1 MPRQQT
7 ITKSSLIPTVL
18 ISGGAGFIGSHLAE
32 YLLQNKSRV
41 VVLDNFKT
49 GKEIHVKHLLSDKNF
64 ALYDVDINEGVPPEI
79 QSVDY
84 IFHLAGLEEY
94 FYSKNYLNLES
105 LFTNSL
111 GTKNLLDL
119 AKKSSAK
126 FLLASTIDI
135 YQGRLSQVDL
145 GKYFGSSSGEENKF
159 SLLEA
164 KRFAE
169 AVVWEYFKRHNLD
182 ARVVRLPEVYGPR
195 MDLSS
200 SGFLGGYIKNVLDGS
215 SIDIYGEG
223 TEKEFYLYISD
234 VVSGLVKAQFS
245 EGTSGNIYSLVPE
258 NPVSSLETAYLVRS
272 LADSKLSIQFKNA
285 LSEMNEPLSI
295 PENFNVK
302 TIGWKPKIQ
311 LKEGI
316 MKTLEFFDYS
326 PNTNAFKPAKYL
338 EQRFKKVES
347 IPSIPSIPESIVSLQ
362 GVKISNLPR
371 NESPENFLQSN
382 FNKTTTQDV
391 KNNALPEEK
400 IKNKVR
406 FSLFNKLFNKSPK
419 KSVVKDFSN
428 KVRADLGYFNA
439 ILGIVVSAL
448 LVFVGVPSLS
458 TYVNI
463 KKGYNSLNKV
473 RQNVMSLDSAK
484 LSSDTLAAYNGFKNG
499 KSSLNRLRWLFKIV
513 GKDENYVT
521 YDRLLSS
528 LMFFSKAGN
537 LGSYAVRPVESML
550 QTLKP
555 GNTMVLDDTLFD
567 KAKISITGARDYIR
581 MAEADLSGVN
591 GSLIPKKYKN
601 YFDEYQVILGQ
612 SQEIADS
619 ASIVMSGLP
628 QLLGMQGEKKYVIW
642 FQNSNEIRPTGG
654 FIGSYAT
661 VSIDSGKIKN
671 IYIDDIYNPDGQI
684 DVRNIKTTPPEP
696 IKTFLGE
703 EVLYLRNS
711 NWDPDFTKS
720 AKSFDDIYFK
730 ITGESIDGYI
740 ALDLKFV
747 ENLLRVTKP
756 VFLASYNED
765 INSENLDERAQYYSG
780 FDYKEGSAD
789 KKSFLTILGSKLLEK
804 VFALKKEDFP
814 KLITEVGRSLEERHL
829 QIYLNNNQINSLLTE
844 NKWDGRLVETSGDYL
859 YVVNANLGGTKSN
872 YYIDNKMTYEINS
885 MTRDGL
891 LRANLYLDYKNNAE
905 NDAWPGGPYTDYVRV
920 LVQDGSKLTGAKII
934 NNVGEEKDIFKDMVV
949 SKVGTYTSFETS
961 FKLLPKESTRLVISY
976 DLPQSVS
983 MTKEGSSYN
992 LYWQKQPG
1000 TSEDSFSFIFNPPFG
1015 SVTQSFSNNLQ
1026 VEGTSIKSSGILSK
1040 DMEYYISLK

>member
-1 MPRQQT
+1 MPKQQT

-49 GKEIHVKHLLSDKNF
+49 GKEIHVKHLISDKNF
-64 ALYDVDINEGVPPEI
+64 ALYDVDINEGIPSEI

-145 GKYFGSSSGEENKF
+145 GKYFGSSGGEENKF

-169 AVVWEYFKRHNLD
+169 AVVWEYFKKHNLD
-182 ARVVRLPEVYGPR
+182 ARIVRLPEVYGPR

-200 SGFLGGYIKNVLDGS
+200 SGFLGGYVKNVLDGS

-223 TEKEFYLYISD
+223 NEKEYYLYISD
-234 VVSGLVKAQFS
+234 IISGLVRAQFS
-245 EGTSGNIYSLVPE
+245 ENTSGNIYSLVPE

-272 LADSKLSIQFKNA
+272 VADSKLSIQFKRG
-285 LSEMNEPLSI
+285 LSEMSESLSI

-302 TIGWKPKIQ
+302 SIGWKPKVQ
-311 LKEGI
+311 LKEGV
-316 MKTLEFFDYS
+316 MKTLESFNYS

-338 EQRFKKVES
+338 DQRSKKVES
-347 IPSIPSIPESIVSLQ
+347 VPESIVSLQ
-362 GVKISNLPR
+362 GVKISNLPKTSESEQSLQNPFMENVVNR
-371 NESPENFLQSN
+371 EVPKNEVSDK
-382 FNKTTTQDV
+382 KTKKKFKFALFHKAS
-391 KNNALPEEK
+391 KNTPL
-400 IKNKVR
+400 
-406 FSLFNKLFNKSPK
+406 
-419 KSVVKDFSN
+419 KDFSN
-428 KVRADLGYFNA
+428 KVKADLGYFNA
-439 ILGIVVSAL
+439 VLGIVISAL

-458 TYVNI
+458 TYLNI
-463 KKGYNSLNKV
+463 KKGYSSLNKV
-473 RQNVMSLDSAK
+473 RQNIMSLDSAK
-484 LSSDTLAAYNGFKNG
+484 LSSDTLSAYNGFKNG
-499 KSSLNRLRWLFKIV
+499 KSSLKRIRWIFKIV
-513 GKDENYVT
+513 GKDENYIT

-537 LGSYAVRPVESML
+537 LGSDALRPVESML

-555 GNTMVLDDTLFD
+555 GNTVVLDDTLFD
-567 KAKISITGARDYIR
+567 RAKISIVGARDYIR
-581 MAEADLSGVN
+581 MAEADLLGIN
-591 GSLIPKKYKN
+591 NSLIPKKFKN
-601 YFDEYQVILGQ
+601 YYDEYQGILVQ

-619 ASIVMSGLP
+619 ASVVMAGLP
-628 QLLGMQGEKKYVIW
+628 QLLGMEGEKKYIVW

-671 IYIDDIYNPDGQI
+671 IFIDDIYNPDGQI
-684 DVRNIKTTPPEP
+684 DVRNIKTVPPEP
-696 IKTFLGE
+696 IQTFLDE

-720 AKSFDDIYFK
+720 ATAFDDIYFK
-730 ITGESIDGYI
+730 ITGESVDGYL

-747 ENLLRVTKP
+747 ESLLKVTGP

-765 INSENLDERAQYYSG
+765 INSDNLDERAQYYSG
-780 FDYKEGSAD
+780 FDYQEGSAD
-789 KKSFLTILGSKLLEK
+789 KKSFLTILGGKLLEK
-804 VFALKKEDFP
+804 IFSLKKEDFP
-814 KLITEVGRSLEERHL
+814 KIVTELGKSLEERHL

-844 NKWDGRLVETSGDYL
+844 NKWDGRLVDTEGDYL

-872 YYIDNKMTYEINS
+872 YYVDNKMTYEVNS

-891 LRANLYLDYKNNAE
+891 LRANLSLDYKNNAE

-934 NNVGEEKDIFKDMVV
+934 NNAGEETDIFDSIVV
-949 SKVGTYTSFETS
+949 SKVGVYTSFETS
-961 FKLLPKESTRLVISY
+961 FKLPPKESLRLVISY
-976 DLPQSVS
+976 DLPQYVS
-983 MTKEGSSYN
+983 MTKEGSSYS

-1000 TSEDSFSFIFNPPFG
+1000 TSGDDYSFIFNPPFG
-1015 SVTQSFSNNLQ
+1015 SVTENLSNNLQ
-1026 VEGTSIKSSGILSK
+1026 VDGNSIKSSGILLK
-1040 DMEYYISLK
+1040 DMEYSIDLK

>member
-1 MPRQQT
+1 MPKQQT

-49 GKEIHVKHLLSDKNF
+49 GKDIHVKHLLSDKNF
-64 ALYDVDINEGVPPEI
+64 ALYDVDINEGIPSEI

-94 FYSKNYLNLES
+94 FYSKDYLNLES

-145 GKYFGSSSGEENKF
+145 GKYFGSSGGEENRF

-182 ARVVRLPEVYGPR
+182 ARIVRLPEVYGPR

-223 TEKEFYLYISD
+223 EEKEFYLYISD
-234 VVSGLVKAQFS
+234 VISGLVKAQFS
-245 EGTSGNIYSLVPE
+245 EGTSGDIYSLVPE

-272 LADSKLSIQFKNA
+272 LADSKLSIQFKKG
-285 LSEMNEPLSI
+285 LSEIREPLSI
-295 PENFNVK
+295 PESFNVK
-302 TIGWKPKIQ
+302 SIGWKPKVQ
-311 LKEGI
+311 LKEGV

-338 EQRFKKVES
+338 EQKLKKVES
-347 IPSIPSIPESIVSLQ
+347 VPESIVSLQ
-362 GVKISNLPR
+362 GVKISNLPK
-371 NESPENFLQSN
+371 NDESERFFNNTFKETAENQIEP
-382 FNKTTTQDV
+382 
-391 KNNALPEEK
+391 NNALPEKK
-400 IKNKVR
+400 IKNKFK
-406 FSLFNKLFNKSPK
+406 FSLFNKSSK
-419 KSVVKDFSN
+419 KSNIKDFSN
-428 KVRADLGYFNA
+428 KVRTDLGYFNA
-439 ILGIVVSAL
+439 ILGIVISAL
-448 LVFVGVPSLS
+448 LVFIGVPSLS
-458 TYVNI
+458 TYINI
-463 KKGYNSLNKV
+463 KKGYSSLNKV
-473 RQNVMSLDSAK
+473 KQNIMSLDSAN
-484 LSSDTLAAYNGFKNG
+484 LSSDTLSAYNGFKNG
-499 KSSLNRLRWLFKIV
+499 KSSLKRIRWVFKII
-513 GKDENYVT
+513 GKDENYIT
-521 YDRLLSS
+521 YDKLLSS

-537 LGSYAVRPVESML
+537 LGSDALKPVESML
-550 QTLKP
+550 ETLKP
-555 GNTMVLDDTLFD
+555 GSTLTLDATLFD
-567 KAKISITGARDYIR
+567 RAKIGIVGARDYIR
-581 MAEADLSGVN
+581 MAEADLVGIDN
-591 GSLIPKKYKN
+591 SLIPEKYKN
-601 YFDEYQVILGQ
+601 YLDEYRGVLSQ
-612 SQEIADS
+612 SQEFADS
-619 ASIVMSGLP
+619 ASVVMSGLP
-628 QLLGMQGEKKYVIW
+628 QLLGMEGEKKYIIW

-671 IYIDDIYNPDGQI
+671 ILIDDIYNPDGQI

-696 IKTFLGE
+696 IKKFLNE

-720 AKSFDDIYFK
+720 AKVFDDIYFK
-730 ITGESIDGYI
+730 ITGESVDGYI

-747 ENLLRVTKP
+747 ESLLRVTGP

-780 FDYKEGSAD
+780 FDYKEGSTD
-789 KKSFLTILGSKLLEK
+789 KKSFLTILGGKLLEK
-804 VFALKKEDFP
+804 IFSLKKEDFP
-814 KLITEVGRSLEERHL
+814 KLVTELGRSLEERHL
-829 QIYLNNNQINSLLTE
+829 QISLNNNQINSLLSE
-844 NKWDGRLVETSGDYL
+844 NKWDGSLVDTEGDYL

-872 YYIDNKMTYEINS
+872 YYVENKMTYEINS

-920 LVQDGSKLTGAKII
+920 LVKDGSKLTGAKII
-934 NNVGEEKDIFKDMVV
+934 NNTGEETDIFKDVVV
-949 SKVGTYTSFETS
+949 SKVGVYSSFETS
-961 FKLLPKESTRLVISY
+961 FKLLPKESIRLVISY
-976 DLPQSVS
+976 DLPQKAS
-983 MTKEGSSYN
+983 MTKEGSSYS

-1000 TSEDSFSFIFNPPFG
+1000 TSKDNYSFIFNPPFG
-1015 SVTQSFSNNLQ
+1015 SVTQNLSNNLQ
-1026 VEGTSIKSSGILSK
+1026 VDGTSIKSSGILIK
-1040 DMEYYISLK
+1040 DMEYYISFK

>member
-1 MPRQQT
+1 MPKQQT

-49 GKEIHVKHLLSDKNF
+49 GKDIHVKHLLSDKNF
-64 ALYDVDINEGVPPEI
+64 ALYDVDINEGIPSEI

-94 FYSKNYLNLES
+94 FYSKDYLNLES

-145 GKYFGSSSGEENKF
+145 GKYFGSSGGEENRF

-182 ARVVRLPEVYGPR
+182 ARIVRLPEVYGPR

-223 TEKEFYLYISD
+223 EEKEFYLYISD
-234 VVSGLVKAQFS
+234 VISGLVKAQFS
-245 EGTSGNIYSLVPE
+245 EGTSGDIYSLVPE

-272 LADSKLSIQFKNA
+272 LADSKLSIQFKKG
-285 LSEMNEPLSI
+285 LSEIREPLSI
-295 PENFNVK
+295 PESFNVK
-302 TIGWKPKIQ
+302 SIGWKPKVQ
-311 LKEGI
+311 LKEGV

-338 EQRFKKVES
+338 EQKLKKVES
-347 IPSIPSIPESIVSLQ
+347 VPESIVSLQ
-362 GVKISNLPR
+362 GVKISNLPK
-371 NESPENFLQSN
+371 NDESERFFNNTFKETAENQIEP
-382 FNKTTTQDV
+382 
-391 KNNALPEEK
+391 NNALPEKK
-400 IKNKVR
+400 IKNKFK
-406 FSLFNKLFNKSPK
+406 FSLFNKSSK
-419 KSVVKDFSN
+419 KSNIKDFSN
-428 KVRADLGYFNA
+428 KVRTDLGYFNA
-439 ILGIVVSAL
+439 ILGIVISAL
-448 LVFVGVPSLS
+448 LVFIGVPSLS
-458 TYVNI
+458 TYINI
-463 KKGYNSLNKV
+463 KKGYSSLNKV
-473 RQNVMSLDSAK
+473 KQNIMSLDSAN
-484 LSSDTLAAYNGFKNG
+484 LSSDTLSAYNGFKNG
-499 KSSLNRLRWLFKIV
+499 KSSLKRIRWVFKII

-521 YDRLLSS
+521 YDKLLSS

-537 LGSYAVRPVESML
+537 LGSDALKPVESML
-550 QTLKP
+550 ETLKP
-555 GNTMVLDDTLFD
+555 GSTLTLDATLFD
-567 KAKISITGARDYIR
+567 RAKIGIVGARDYIR
-581 MAEADLSGVN
+581 MAEADLVGIDN
-591 GSLIPKKYKN
+591 SLIPEKYKN
-601 YFDEYQVILGQ
+601 YLDEYRGVLSQ
-612 SQEIADS
+612 SQEFADS
-619 ASIVMSGLP
+619 ASVVISGLP
-628 QLLGMQGEKKYVIW
+628 QFLGMEGEKKYIIW

-671 IYIDDIYNPDGQI
+671 ILIDDIYNPDGQI
-684 DVRNIKTTPPEP
+684 DVRNIKTTPPDP
-696 IKTFLGE
+696 IKNYLDE

-720 AKSFDDIYFK
+720 AKVFDDIYFK
-730 ITGESIDGYI
+730 ITGESVDGYI

-747 ENLLRVTKP
+747 ESLLRVTGP

-780 FDYKEGSAD
+780 FDYREGSTD
-789 KKSFLTILGSKLLEK
+789 KKSFLTILGGKLLEK
-804 VFALKKEDFP
+804 IFSLKKEDFP
-814 KLITEVGRSLEERHL
+814 KLVTELGRSLEERHL
-829 QIYLNNNQINSLLTE
+829 QISLNNNQINSLLSE
-844 NKWDGRLVETSGDYL
+844 NKWDGSLVDTEGDYL

-872 YYIDNKMTYEINS
+872 YYVENKMTYEINS

-920 LVQDGSKLTGAKII
+920 LVKDGSKLTGAKII
-934 NNVGEEKDIFKDMVV
+934 NNTGEETDIFKDVVV
-949 SKVGTYTSFETS
+949 SKVGVYSSFETS
-961 FKLLPKESTRLVISY
+961 FKLLPKESIRLVISY
-976 DLPQSVS
+976 DLPQKAS
-983 MTKEGSSYN
+983 MTKEGSSYS

-1000 TSEDSFSFIFNPPFG
+1000 TSKDNYSFIFNPPFG
-1015 SVTQSFSNNLQ
+1015 SVTQNLSNNLQ
-1026 VEGTSIKSSGILSK
+1026 VDGTSIKSSGILIK
-1040 DMEYYISLK
+1040 DMEYYISFK

>member
-1 MPRQQT
+1 MPKQQT

-49 GKEIHVKHLLSDKNF
+49 GKDIHVKHLLSDKNF
-64 ALYDVDINEGVPPEI
+64 ALYDVDINEGIPSEI

-94 FYSKNYLNLES
+94 FYSKDYLNLES

-145 GKYFGSSSGEENKF
+145 GKYFGSSGGEENRF

-182 ARVVRLPEVYGPR
+182 ARIVRLPEVYGPR

-223 TEKEFYLYISD
+223 EEKEFYLYISD
-234 VVSGLVKAQFS
+234 VISGLVKAQFS
-245 EGTSGNIYSLVPE
+245 EGTSGDIYSLVPE

-272 LADSKLSIQFKNA
+272 LADSKLSIQFKKG
-285 LSEMNEPLSI
+285 LSEIREPLSI
-295 PENFNVK
+295 PESFNVK
-302 TIGWKPKIQ
+302 SIGWKPKVQ
-311 LKEGI
+311 LKEGV

-338 EQRFKKVES
+338 EQKLKKVES
-347 IPSIPSIPESIVSLQ
+347 VPESIVSLQ
-362 GVKISNLPR
+362 GVKISNLPK
-371 NESPENFLQSN
+371 NDESERFFNNTFKETAENQIEP
-382 FNKTTTQDV
+382 
-391 KNNALPEEK
+391 NNALPEKK
-400 IKNKVR
+400 IKNKFK
-406 FSLFNKLFNKSPK
+406 FSLFNKSSK
-419 KSVVKDFSN
+419 KSNIKDFSN
-428 KVRADLGYFNA
+428 KVRTDLGYFNA
-439 ILGIVVSAL
+439 ILGIVISAL
-448 LVFVGVPSLS
+448 LVFIGVPSLS
-458 TYVNI
+458 TYINI
-463 KKGYNSLNKV
+463 KKGYSSLNKV
-473 RQNVMSLDSAK
+473 KQNIMSLDSAN
-484 LSSDTLAAYNGFKNG
+484 LSSDTLSAYNGFKNG
-499 KSSLNRLRWLFKIV
+499 KSSLKRIRWVFKII

-521 YDRLLSS
+521 YDKLLSS

-537 LGSYAVRPVESML
+537 LGSDALKPVESML
-550 QTLKP
+550 ETLKP
-555 GNTMVLDDTLFD
+555 GSTLTLDATLFD
-567 KAKISITGARDYIR
+567 RAKIGIVGARDYIR
-581 MAEADLSGVN
+581 MAEADLVGIDN
-591 GSLIPKKYKN
+591 SLIPEKYKN
-601 YFDEYQVILGQ
+601 YLDEYRGVLSQ
-612 SQEIADS
+612 SQEFADS
-619 ASIVMSGLP
+619 ASVVMSGLP
-628 QLLGMQGEKKYVIW
+628 QLLGMEGEKKYIIW

-671 IYIDDIYNPDGQI
+671 ILIDDIYNPDGQI
-684 DVRNIKTTPPEP
+684 DVRNIKTTPPDP
-696 IKTFLGE
+696 IKNYLDE

-720 AKSFDDIYFK
+720 AKVFDDIYFK
-730 ITGESIDGYI
+730 ITGESVDGYI

-747 ENLLRVTKP
+747 ESLLRVTGP

-780 FDYKEGSAD
+780 FDYREGSTD
-789 KKSFLTILGSKLLEK
+789 KKSFLTILGGKLLEK
-804 VFALKKEDFP
+804 IFSLKKEDFP
-814 KLITEVGRSLEERHL
+814 KLVTELGRSLEERHL
-829 QIYLNNNQINSLLTE
+829 QISLNNNQINSLLSE
-844 NKWDGRLVETSGDYL
+844 NKWDGSLVDTEGDYL

-872 YYIDNKMTYEINS
+872 YYVENKMTYEINS

-920 LVQDGSKLTGAKII
+920 LVKDGSKLTGAKII
-934 NNVGEEKDIFKDMVV
+934 NNTGEETDIFKDVVV
-949 SKVGTYTSFETS
+949 SKVGVYSSFETS
-961 FKLLPKESTRLVISY
+961 FKLLPKESIRLVISY
-976 DLPQSVS
+976 DLPQKAS
-983 MTKEGSSYN
+983 MTKEGSSYS

-1000 TSEDSFSFIFNPPFG
+1000 TSKDNYSFIFNPPFG
-1015 SVTQSFSNNLQ
+1015 SVTQNLSNNLQ
-1026 VEGTSIKSSGILSK
+1026 VDGTSIKSSGILIK
-1040 DMEYYISLK
+1040 DMEYYISFK

>member
-1 MPRQQT
+1 MPKQQT

-49 GKEIHVKHLLSDKNF
+49 GKDIHVKHLLSDKNF
-64 ALYDVDINEGVPPEI
+64 ALYDVDINEGIPSEI

-94 FYSKNYLNLES
+94 FYSKDYLNLES

-145 GKYFGSSSGEENKF
+145 GKYFGSSGGEENRF

-182 ARVVRLPEVYGPR
+182 ARIVRLPEVYGPR

-223 TEKEFYLYISD
+223 EEKEFYLYISD
-234 VVSGLVKAQFS
+234 VISGLVKAQFS
-245 EGTSGNIYSLVPE
+245 EGTSGDIYSLVPE

-272 LADSKLSIQFKNA
+272 LADSKLSIQFKKG
-285 LSEMNEPLSI
+285 LSEIREPLSI
-295 PENFNVK
+295 PESFNVK
-302 TIGWKPKIQ
+302 SIGWKPKVQ
-311 LKEGI
+311 LKEGV

-338 EQRFKKVES
+338 EQKLKKVES
-347 IPSIPSIPESIVSLQ
+347 VPESIVSLQ
-362 GVKISNLPR
+362 GVKISNLPK
-371 NESPENFLQSN
+371 NDESERFFNNTFKETAENQIEP
-382 FNKTTTQDV
+382 
-391 KNNALPEEK
+391 NNALPEKK
-400 IKNKVR
+400 IKNKFK
-406 FSLFNKLFNKSPK
+406 FSLFNKSSK
-419 KSVVKDFSN
+419 KSNIKDFSN
-428 KVRADLGYFNA
+428 KVRTDLGYFNA
-439 ILGIVVSAL
+439 ILGIVISAL
-448 LVFVGVPSLS
+448 LVFIGVPSLS
-458 TYVNI
+458 TYINI
-463 KKGYNSLNKV
+463 KKGYSSLNKV
-473 RQNVMSLDSAK
+473 KQNIMSLDSAN
-484 LSSDTLAAYNGFKNG
+484 LSSDTLSAYNGFKNG
-499 KSSLNRLRWLFKIV
+499 KSSLKRIRWVFKII
-513 GKDENYVT
+513 GKDENYIT
-521 YDRLLSS
+521 YDKLLSS

-537 LGSYAVRPVESML
+537 LGSDALKPVESML
-550 QTLKP
+550 ETLKP
-555 GNTMVLDDTLFD
+555 GSTLTLDATLFD
-567 KAKISITGARDYIR
+567 RAKIGIVGARDYIR
-581 MAEADLSGVN
+581 MAEADLVGIDN
-591 GSLIPKKYKN
+591 SLIPEKYKN
-601 YFDEYQVILGQ
+601 YLDEYRGVLSQ
-612 SQEIADS
+612 SQEFADS
-619 ASIVMSGLP
+619 ASVVMSGLP
-628 QLLGMQGEKKYVIW
+628 QLLGMEGEKKYIIW

-671 IYIDDIYNPDGQI
+671 ILIDDIYNPDGQI
-684 DVRNIKTTPPEP
+684 DVRNIKTTPPDP
-696 IKTFLGE
+696 IKNYLDE

-720 AKSFDDIYFK
+720 AKVFDDIYFK
-730 ITGESIDGYI
+730 ITGESVDGYI
-740 ALDLKFV
+740 AVDLKFV
-747 ENLLRVTKP
+747 ESLLRVTGP

-780 FDYKEGSAD
+780 FDYKEGSTD
-789 KKSFLTILGSKLLEK
+789 KKSFLTILGGKLLEK
-804 VFALKKEDFP
+804 IFSLKKEDFP
-814 KLITEVGRSLEERHL
+814 KLVTELGRSLEERHL
-829 QIYLNNNQINSLLTE
+829 QISLNNNQINSLLSG
-844 NKWDGRLVETSGDYL
+844 NKWDGSLVDTEGDYL

-872 YYIDNKMTYEINS
+872 YYVENKMTYEINS

-920 LVQDGSKLTGAKII
+920 LVKDGSKLTGAKII
-934 NNVGEEKDIFKDMVV
+934 NNTGEETDIFKDVVV
-949 SKVGTYTSFETS
+949 SKVGVYSSFETS
-961 FKLLPKESTRLVISY
+961 FKLLPKESIRLVISY
-976 DLPQSVS
+976 DLPQKASI
-983 MTKEGSSYN
+983 TKEGSSYS

-1000 TSEDSFSFIFNPPFG
+1000 TGKDNYSFIFNPPFG
-1015 SVTQSFSNNLQ
+1015 SVTQNLSNNLQ
-1026 VEGTSIKSSGILSK
+1026 VDGTSIKSSGILIK
-1040 DMEYYISLK
+1040 DMEYYISFK

>member
-1 MPRQQT
+1 MPKQQT

-18 ISGGAGFIGSHLAE
+18 ISGGAGFIGSHLSE

-49 GKEIHVKHLLSDKNF
+49 GKEIHVKHLISDKNF
-64 ALYDVDINEGVPPEI
+64 ALYDVDINEGIPSEI

-94 FYSKNYLNLES
+94 FYSKDYLNLES

-145 GKYFGSSSGEENKF
+145 GKYFGSSGGEENRF

-182 ARVVRLPEVYGPR
+182 ARIVRLPEVYGPR

-223 TEKEFYLYISD
+223 EEKEFYLYISD
-234 VVSGLVKAQFS
+234 VISGLVKAQFS
-245 EGTSGNIYSLVPE
+245 EGTSGDIYSLVPE

-272 LADSKLSIQFKNA
+272 LADSKLSIQFKKG
-285 LSEMNEPLSI
+285 LSEIREPLSI
-295 PENFNVK
+295 PESFNVK
-302 TIGWKPKIQ
+302 SIGWKPKVQ
-311 LKEGI
+311 LKEGV

-338 EQRFKKVES
+338 EQKLKKVES
-347 IPSIPSIPESIVSLQ
+347 VPESIVSLQ
-362 GVKISNLPR
+362 GVKISNLPK
-371 NESPENFLQSN
+371 NDESERFFNNTFKETAENQIEP
-382 FNKTTTQDV
+382 
-391 KNNALPEEK
+391 NNALPEKK
-400 IKNKVR
+400 IKNKFK
-406 FSLFNKLFNKSPK
+406 FSLFNKSSK
-419 KSVVKDFSN
+419 KSNIKDFSN
-428 KVRADLGYFNA
+428 KVRTDLGYFNA
-439 ILGIVVSAL
+439 ILGIVISAL
-448 LVFVGVPSLS
+448 LVFIGVPSLS
-458 TYVNI
+458 TYINI
-463 KKGYNSLNKV
+463 KKGYSSLNKV
-473 RQNVMSLDSAK
+473 KQNIMSLDSAN
-484 LSSDTLAAYNGFKNG
+484 LSSDTLSAYNGFKNG
-499 KSSLNRLRWLFKIV
+499 KSSLKRIRWVFKII

-521 YDRLLSS
+521 YDKLLSS

-537 LGSYAVRPVESML
+537 LGSDALKPVESML
-550 QTLKP
+550 ETLKP
-555 GNTMVLDDTLFD
+555 GSTLTLDATLFD
-567 KAKISITGARDYIR
+567 RAKIGIVGARDYIR
-581 MAEADLSGVN
+581 MAEADLVGIDN
-591 GSLIPKKYKN
+591 SLIPEKYKN
-601 YFDEYQVILGQ
+601 YLDEYRGVLSQ
-612 SQEIADS
+612 SQEFADS
-619 ASIVMSGLP
+619 ASVVMSGLP
-628 QLLGMQGEKKYVIW
+628 QLLGMEGEKKYIIW

-671 IYIDDIYNPDGQI
+671 ILIDDIYNPDGQI

-696 IKTFLGE
+696 IKKFLNE

-720 AKSFDDIYFK
+720 AKVFDDIYFK
-730 ITGESIDGYI
+730 ITGESVDGYI

-747 ENLLRVTKP
+747 ESLLRVTGP

-780 FDYKEGSAD
+780 FDYKEGSTD
-789 KKSFLTILGSKLLEK
+789 KKSFLTILGGKLLEK
-804 VFALKKEDFP
+804 IFSLKKEDFP
-814 KLITEVGRSLEERHL
+814 KLVTELGRSLEERHL
-829 QIYLNNNQINSLLTE
+829 QISLNNNQINSLLSE
-844 NKWDGRLVETSGDYL
+844 NKWDGSLVDTEGDYL

-872 YYIDNKMTYEINS
+872 YYVENKMTYEINS

-920 LVQDGSKLTGAKII
+920 LVKDGSKLTGAKII
-934 NNVGEEKDIFKDMVV
+934 NNTGEETDIFKDVVV
-949 SKVGTYTSFETS
+949 SKVGVYSSFETS
-961 FKLLPKESTRLVISY
+961 FKLLPKESIRLVISY
-976 DLPQSVS
+976 DLPQKAS
-983 MTKEGSSYN
+983 MTKEGSSYS

-1000 TSEDSFSFIFNPPFG
+1000 TSKDNYSFIFNPPFG
-1015 SVTQSFSNNLQ
+1015 SVTQNLSNNLQ
-1026 VEGTSIKSSGILSK
+1026 VDGTSIKSSGILIK
-1040 DMEYYISLK
+1040 DMEYYISFK

>member
-1 MPRQQT
+1 MPKQQT

-49 GKEIHVKHLLSDKNF
+49 GKDIHVKHLLSDKNF
-64 ALYDVDINEGVPPEI
+64 ALYDVDINEGIPSEI

-94 FYSKNYLNLES
+94 FYSKDYLNLES

-145 GKYFGSSSGEENKF
+145 GKYFGSSGGEENRF

-182 ARVVRLPEVYGPR
+182 ARIVRLPEVYGPR

-223 TEKEFYLYISD
+223 EEKEFYLYISD
-234 VVSGLVKAQFS
+234 VISGLVKAQFS
-245 EGTSGNIYSLVPE
+245 EGTSGDIYSLVPE

-272 LADSKLSIQFKNA
+272 LADSKLSIQFKKG
-285 LSEMNEPLSI
+285 LSEIREPLSI
-295 PENFNVK
+295 PESFNVK
-302 TIGWKPKIQ
+302 SIGWKPKIQ
-311 LKEGI
+311 LKEGV

-338 EQRFKKVES
+338 EQKIKKVES
-347 IPSIPSIPESIVSLQ
+347 VPESIVSLQ
-362 GVKISNLPR
+362 GVKISNLPKN
-371 NESPENFLQSN
+371 NEPEKFLEN
-382 FNKTTTQDV
+382 TLNKTIENTDE
-391 KNNALPEEK
+391 KSSALPEKK
-400 IKNKVR
+400 IKNK
-406 FSLFNKLFNKSPK
+406 FKLPLFNKSSK
-419 KSVVKDFSN
+419 RSNIKNFSN
-428 KVRADLGYFNA
+428 KVRTDLGYFNA
-439 ILGIVVSAL
+439 ILGIVISAL
-448 LVFVGVPSLS
+448 LVFIGVPSLS
-458 TYVNI
+458 TYINI
-463 KKGYNSLNKV
+463 KKGYSSLNKV
-473 RQNVMSLDSAK
+473 KQNIMSLDSAN
-484 LSSDTLAAYNGFKNG
+484 LSSDTLSAYNGFKNG
-499 KSSLNRLRWLFKIV
+499 KSSLKRIRWVFKII

-521 YDRLLSS
+521 YDKLLSS

-537 LGSYAVRPVESML
+537 LGSDALKPVESML

-555 GNTMVLDDTLFD
+555 GNTLALDKALFD
-567 KAKISITGARDYIR
+567 RAKIGIVGARDYIR
-581 MAEADLSGVN
+581 MAEADLVGIDS
-591 GSLIPKKYKN
+591 SLIPEKYKS
-601 YFDEYQVILGQ
+601 YLDEYRGILGQ
-612 SQEIADS
+612 SQEFADS
-619 ASIVMSGLP
+619 ASVVISGLP
-628 QLLGMQGEKKYVIW
+628 QFLGMEGEKKYIIW

-661 VSIDSGKIKN
+661 VSVDSGKIKN
-671 IYIDDIYNPDGQI
+671 ILIDDIYNPDGQI
-684 DVRNIKTTPPEP
+684 DVRNIKTTPPDP
-696 IKTFLGE
+696 IKNYLDE

-720 AKSFDDIYFK
+720 AKVFDDIYFK
-730 ITGESIDGYI
+730 ITGESVDGYI
-740 ALDLKFV
+740 AVDLKFV
-747 ENLLRVTKP
+747 ESLLRVTGP

-765 INSENLDERAQYYSG
+765 INSDNLDERAQYYSG
-780 FDYKEGSAD
+780 FDYREGSTD
-789 KKSFLTILGSKLLEK
+789 KKSFLTILGGKLLEK
-804 VFALKKEDFP
+804 IFSLKKEDFP
-814 KLITEVGRSLEERHL
+814 KLVTELGRSLEERHL
-829 QIYLNNNQINSLLTE
+829 QISLNNNQINSLLSE
-844 NKWDGRLVETSGDYL
+844 NKLDGRLVDTEGDYL

-872 YYIDNKMTYEINS
+872 YYVENKMTYEINS

-920 LVQDGSKLTGAKII
+920 LVKDGSKLTGAKII
-934 NNVGEEKDIFKDMVV
+934 NNTGEETDIFKDIIV
-949 SKVGTYTSFETS
+949 SKIGAYSSFETS
-961 FKLLPKESTRLVISY
+961 FKLLPKESVRLVISY
-976 DLPQSVS
+976 DLPQKAS
-983 MTKEGSSYN
+983 MSKEGSSYS

-1000 TSEDSFSFIFNPPFG
+1000 TSKDNYSFIFNPPFG
-1015 SVTQSFSNNLQ
+1015 SVTQNLSNNLQ
-1026 VEGTSIKSSGILSK
+1026 VDGTSIKSSGILIK
-1040 DMEYYISLK
+1040 DMEYYISFK

>member
-1 MPRQQT
+1 MPKQQT

-49 GKEIHVKHLLSDKNF
+49 GKDIHVKHLLSDKNF
-64 ALYDVDINEGVPPEI
+64 ALYDVDINEGIPSEI

-94 FYSKNYLNLES
+94 FYSKDYLNLES

-145 GKYFGSSSGEENKF
+145 GKYFGSSGGEENRF

-182 ARVVRLPEVYGPR
+182 ARIVRLPEVYGPR

-223 TEKEFYLYISD
+223 EEKEFYLYISD
-234 VVSGLVKAQFS
+234 VISGLVKAQFS
-245 EGTSGNIYSLVPE
+245 EGTSGDIYSLVPE

-272 LADSKLSIQFKNA
+272 LADSKLSIQFKKG
-285 LSEMNEPLSI
+285 LSEIREPLSI
-295 PENFNVK
+295 PESFNVK
-302 TIGWKPKIQ
+302 SIGWKPKVQ
-311 LKEGI
+311 LKEGV

-338 EQRFKKVES
+338 EQKLKKVES
-347 IPSIPSIPESIVSLQ
+347 VPESIVSLQ
-362 GVKISNLPR
+362 GVKISNLPK
-371 NESPENFLQSN
+371 NDESERFFNNTFKETAENQIEP
-382 FNKTTTQDV
+382 
-391 KNNALPEEK
+391 NNALPEKK
-400 IKNKVR
+400 IKNKFK
-406 FSLFNKLFNKSPK
+406 FSLFNKSSK
-419 KSVVKDFSN
+419 KSNIKDFSN
-428 KVRADLGYFNA
+428 KVRTDLGYFNA
-439 ILGIVVSAL
+439 ILGIVISAL
-448 LVFVGVPSLS
+448 LVFIGVPSLS
-458 TYVNI
+458 TYINI
-463 KKGYNSLNKV
+463 KKGYSSLNKV
-473 RQNVMSLDSAK
+473 KQNIMSLDSAN
-484 LSSDTLAAYNGFKNG
+484 LSSDTLSAYNGFKNG
-499 KSSLNRLRWLFKIV
+499 KSSLKRIRWVFKII
-513 GKDENYVT
+513 GKDENYIT
-521 YDRLLSS
+521 YDKLLSS

-537 LGSYAVRPVESML
+537 LGSDALKPVESML
-550 QTLKP
+550 ETLKP
-555 GNTMVLDDTLFD
+555 GSTLTLDATLFD
-567 KAKISITGARDYIR
+567 RAKIGIVGARDYIR
-581 MAEADLSGVN
+581 MAEADLVGIDN
-591 GSLIPKKYKN
+591 SLIPEKYKN
-601 YFDEYQVILGQ
+601 YLDEYRGVLSQ
-612 SQEIADS
+612 SQEFADS
-619 ASIVMSGLP
+619 ASVVMSGLP
-628 QLLGMQGEKKYVIW
+628 QLLGMEGEKKYIIW

-671 IYIDDIYNPDGQI
+671 ILIDDIYNPDGQI
-684 DVRNIKTTPPEP
+684 DVRNIKTTPPDP
-696 IKTFLGE
+696 IKNYLDE

-720 AKSFDDIYFK
+720 AKVFDDIYFK
-730 ITGESIDGYI
+730 ITGESVDGYI
-740 ALDLKFV
+740 AVDLKFV
-747 ENLLRVTKP
+747 ESLLRVTGP

-780 FDYKEGSAD
+780 FDYKEGSTD
-789 KKSFLTILGSKLLEK
+789 KKSFLTILGGKLLEK
-804 VFALKKEDFP
+804 IFSLKKEDFP
-814 KLITEVGRSLEERHL
+814 KLVTELGRSLEERHL
-829 QIYLNNNQINSLLTE
+829 QISLNNNQINSLLSE
-844 NKWDGRLVETSGDYL
+844 NKWDGSLVDTEGDYL

-872 YYIDNKMTYEINS
+872 YYVENKMTYEINS

-920 LVQDGSKLTGAKII
+920 LVKDGSKLTGAKII
-934 NNVGEEKDIFKDMVV
+934 NNTGEETDIFKDVVV
-949 SKVGTYTSFETS
+949 SKVGVYSSFETS
-961 FKLLPKESTRLVISY
+961 FKLLPKESIRLVISY
-976 DLPQSVS
+976 DLPQKASI
-983 MTKEGSSYN
+983 TKEGSSYS

-1000 TSEDSFSFIFNPPFG
+1000 TGKDNYSFIFNPPFG
-1015 SVTQSFSNNLQ
+1015 SVTQNLSNNLQ
-1026 VEGTSIKSSGILSK
+1026 VDGTSIKSSGILIK
-1040 DMEYYISLK
+1040 DMEYYISFK

>member
-1 MPRQQT
+1 
-7 ITKSSLIPTVL
+7 L

-49 GKEIHVKHLLSDKNF
+49 GKDIHVKHLLSDKNF
-64 ALYDVDINEGVPPEI
+64 ALYDVDINEGIPSEI

-94 FYSKNYLNLES
+94 FYSKDYLNLES

-145 GKYFGSSSGEENKF
+145 GKYFGSSGGEENRF

-182 ARVVRLPEVYGPR
+182 ARIVRLPEVYGPR

-223 TEKEFYLYISD
+223 EEKEFYLYISD
-234 VVSGLVKAQFS
+234 VISGLVKAQFS
-245 EGTSGNIYSLVPE
+245 EGTSGDIYSLVPE

-272 LADSKLSIQFKNA
+272 LADSKLSIQFKKG
-285 LSEMNEPLSI
+285 LSEIRKPLSI
-295 PENFNVK
+295 PESFNVK
-302 TIGWKPKIQ
+302 SIGWKPKVQ
-311 LKEGI
+311 LKEGV

-338 EQRFKKVES
+338 EQKLKKVES
-347 IPSIPSIPESIVSLQ
+347 VPESIVSLQ
-362 GVKISNLPR
+362 GVKISNLPK
-371 NESPENFLQSN
+371 NDESERFFNNTFKETAENQIEP
-382 FNKTTTQDV
+382 
-391 KNNALPEEK
+391 NNALPEKK
-400 IKNKVR
+400 IKNKFK
-406 FSLFNKLFNKSPK
+406 FSLFNKSSK
-419 KSVVKDFSN
+419 KSNIKDFSN
-428 KVRADLGYFNA
+428 KVRTDLGYFNA
-439 ILGIVVSAL
+439 ILGIVISAL
-448 LVFVGVPSLS
+448 LVFIGVPSLS
-458 TYVNI
+458 TYINI
-463 KKGYNSLNKV
+463 KKGYSSLNKV
-473 RQNVMSLDSAK
+473 KQNIMSLDSAN
-484 LSSDTLAAYNGFKNG
+484 LSSDTLSAYNGFKNG
-499 KSSLNRLRWLFKIV
+499 KSSLKRIRWVFKII
-513 GKDENYVT
+513 GKDENYIT
-521 YDRLLSS
+521 YDKLLSS

-537 LGSYAVRPVESML
+537 LGSDALKPVESML
-550 QTLKP
+550 ETLKP
-555 GNTMVLDDTLFD
+555 GSTLTLDATLFD
-567 KAKISITGARDYIR
+567 RAKIGIVGARDYIR
-581 MAEADLSGVN
+581 MAEADLVGIDN
-591 GSLIPKKYKN
+591 SLIPEKYKN
-601 YFDEYQVILGQ
+601 YLDEYRGVLSQ
-612 SQEIADS
+612 SQEFADS
-619 ASIVMSGLP
+619 ASVVMSGLP
-628 QLLGMQGEKKYVIW
+628 QLLGMEGEKKYIIW

-671 IYIDDIYNPDGQI
+671 ILIDDIYNPDGQI

-696 IKTFLGE
+696 IKKFLNE

-720 AKSFDDIYFK
+720 AKVFDDIYFK
-730 ITGESIDGYI
+730 ITGESVDGYI

-747 ENLLRVTKP
+747 ESLLRVTGP

-780 FDYKEGSAD
+780 FDYKEGSTD
-789 KKSFLTILGSKLLEK
+789 KKSFLTILGGKLLEK
-804 VFALKKEDFP
+804 IFSLKKEDFP
-814 KLITEVGRSLEERHL
+814 KLVTELGRSLEERHL
-829 QIYLNNNQINSLLTE
+829 QISLNNNQINSLLSE
-844 NKWDGRLVETSGDYL
+844 NKWDGSLVDTEGDYL

-872 YYIDNKMTYEINS
+872 YYVENKMTYEINS

-920 LVQDGSKLTGAKII
+920 LVKDGSKLTGAKII
-934 NNVGEEKDIFKDMVV
+934 NNTGEETDIFKDVVV
-949 SKVGTYTSFETS
+949 SKVGVYSSFETS
-961 FKLLPKESTRLVISY
+961 FKLLPKESIRLVISY
-976 DLPQSVS
+976 DLPQKAS
-983 MTKEGSSYN
+983 MTKEGSSYS

-1000 TSEDSFSFIFNPPFG
+1000 TSKDNYSFIFNPPFG
-1015 SVTQSFSNNLQ
+1015 SVTQNLSNNLQ
-1026 VEGTSIKSSGILSK
+1026 VDGTSIKSSGILIK
-1040 DMEYYISLK
+1040 DMEYYISFK

>member
-1 MPRQQT
+1 MPKQQI

-64 ALYDVDINEGVPPEI
+64 ALYDVDINEGIPPEI

-145 GKYFGSSSGEENKF
+145 GKYFGSSEGEENKF

-169 AVVWEYFKRHNLD
+169 AVVWEYFKRHNID
-182 ARVVRLPEVYGPR
+182 ARIVRLPEVYGPR
-195 MDLSS
+195 MDLTS

-223 TEKEFYLYISD
+223 EEKEYYLYISD
-234 VVSGLVKAQFS
+234 VISGLVKAQFS
-245 EGTSGNIYSLVPE
+245 ENTSGNIYSLIPE
-258 NPVSSLETAYLVRS
+258 SSVSSLEAAYLVRS
-272 LADSKLSIQFKNA
+272 VADSKLSIQFKKS
-285 LSEMNEPLSI
+285 LSEISEPLSI

-302 TIGWKPKIQ
+302 SIGWKPKVQI
-311 LKEGI
+311 KEGV
-316 MKTLEFFDYS
+316 MKTLESLNYS
-326 PNTNAFKPAKYL
+326 PNTYAFKPAKYL
-338 EQRFKKVES
+338 EPKITKVES
-347 IPSIPSIPESIVSLQ
+347 LPESIVSLQ
-362 GVKISNLPR
+362 GVTISNRPKLENSQQFSNDNLKESFVSPNTENKIKSNNLPKR
-371 NESPENFLQSN
+371 KFKFPIFLKPSK
-382 FNKTTTQDV
+382 KTT
-391 KNNALPEEK
+391 
-400 IKNKVR
+400 I
-406 FSLFNKLFNKSPK
+406 
-419 KSVVKDFSN
+419 KDFSN
-428 KVRADLGYFNA
+428 RVRADLGYFNA
-439 ILGIVVSAL
+439 ILGIVISAF

-458 TYVNI
+458 TYLNV

-473 RQNVMSLDSAK
+473 KQNIMSLDSAK
-484 LSSDTLAAYNGFKNG
+484 LSSDTLSAYNGFKNG
-499 KSSLNRLRWLFKIV
+499 KSSLSRIRWVFKIV
-513 GKDENYVT
+513 GKDKSYLT

-537 LGSYAVRPVESML
+537 LGSDALRPVESML

-555 GNTMVLDDTLFD
+555 GNTVVLDDTLFD
-567 KAKISITGARDYIR
+567 RAKIGIVGARDYLR
-581 MAEADLSGVN
+581 MAEADLVGIDS
-591 GSLIPKKYKN
+591 SLIPKKYKS
-601 YFDEYQVILGQ
+601 YFDEYRGILGQ
-612 SQEIADS
+612 SQEISDS
-619 ASIVMSGLP
+619 ASVVMGGLP
-628 QLLGMQGEKKYVIW
+628 QLLGIGGEKKYIVW

-661 VSIDSGKIKN
+661 ITIDSGKIKN
-671 IYIDDIYNPDGQI
+671 ILIDDIYNPDGQI
-684 DVRNIKTTPPEP
+684 DVRNIKTDPPEP
-696 IKTFLGE
+696 IRTFLDE

-711 NWDPDFTKS
+711 NWDPDFSKS
-720 AKSFDDIYFK
+720 AKTFDDIYFK
-730 ITGESIDGYI
+730 ITGETVDGYI
-740 ALDLKFV
+740 ALDLSFV
-747 ENLLRVTKP
+747 ENLLRVTGP

-765 INSENLDERAQYYSG
+765 INADNLDERAQYYSG
-780 FDYKEGSAD
+780 FDYREGSTD
-789 KKSFLTILGSKLLEK
+789 KKSFLTILGGKLLEK
-804 VFALKKEDFP
+804 IFALKKEDFP
-814 KLITEVGRSLEERHL
+814 KLVGELSRSLEERHL
-829 QIYLNNNQINSLLTE
+829 QIYFNNNQINSLLSE
-844 NKWDGRLVETSGDYL
+844 NKWDGRLVNTEGDYL

-872 YYIDNKMTYEINS
+872 YYVDNKMTYEINS

-920 LVQDGSKLTGAKII
+920 LVQDGSKLTGGKLI
-934 NNVGEEKDIFKDMVV
+934 NNAGEEIDIFEDMVV
-949 SKVGTYTSFETS
+949 SKVGDYTSFETS
-961 FKLLPKESTRLVISY
+961 FKLPPKESVKLIVSY
-976 DLPQSVS
+976 DLPQNVS
-983 MTKEGSSYN
+983 MNKEGSSYN

-1000 TSEDSFSFIFNPPFG
+1000 TSDDNYSFIFNPPFG
-1015 SVTQSFSNNLQ
+1015 SVTENFSTNL
-1026 VEGTSIKSSGILSK
+1026 EIDGNSLKSSGIMTK
-1040 DMEYYISLK
+1040 DLQYSISLK

>member
-1 MPRQQT
+1 MPKQQT

-49 GKEIHVKHLLSDKNF
+49 GKDIHVKHLLSDKNF
-64 ALYDVDINEGVPPEI
+64 ALYDVDINEGIPSEI

-94 FYSKNYLNLES
+94 FYSKDYLNLES

-145 GKYFGSSSGEENKF
+145 GKYFGSSGGEENRF

-182 ARVVRLPEVYGPR
+182 ARIVRLPEVYGPR

-223 TEKEFYLYISD
+223 EEKEFYLYISD
-234 VVSGLVKAQFS
+234 VISGLVKAQFS
-245 EGTSGNIYSLVPE
+245 EGTSGDIYSLVPE

-272 LADSKLSIQFKNA
+272 LADSKLSIQFKKG
-285 LSEMNEPLSI
+285 LSEIREPLSI
-295 PENFNVK
+295 PESFNVK
-302 TIGWKPKIQ
+302 SIGWKPKVQ
-311 LKEGI
+311 LKEGV

-338 EQRFKKVES
+338 EQKLKKVES
-347 IPSIPSIPESIVSLQ
+347 VPESIVSLQ
-362 GVKISNLPR
+362 GVKISNLPK
-371 NESPENFLQSN
+371 NDESERFFNNTFKETAENQIEP
-382 FNKTTTQDV
+382 
-391 KNNALPEEK
+391 NNALPEKK
-400 IKNKVR
+400 IKNKFK
-406 FSLFNKLFNKSPK
+406 FSLFNKSSK
-419 KSVVKDFSN
+419 KSNIKDFSN
-428 KVRADLGYFNA
+428 KVRTDLGYFNA
-439 ILGIVVSAL
+439 ILGIVISAL
-448 LVFVGVPSLS
+448 LVFIGVPSLS
-458 TYVNI
+458 TYINI
-463 KKGYNSLNKV
+463 KKGYSSLNKV
-473 RQNVMSLDSAK
+473 KQNIMSLDSAN
-484 LSSDTLAAYNGFKNG
+484 LSSDTLSAYNGFKNG
-499 KSSLNRLRWLFKIV
+499 KSSLKRIRWVFKII

-521 YDRLLSS
+521 YDKLLSS

-537 LGSYAVRPVESML
+537 LGSDALKPVESML
-550 QTLKP
+550 ETLKP
-555 GNTMVLDDTLFD
+555 GSTLTLDATLFD
-567 KAKISITGARDYIR
+567 RAKIGIVGARDYIR
-581 MAEADLSGVN
+581 MAEADLVGIDN
-591 GSLIPKKYKN
+591 SLIPEKYKN
-601 YFDEYQVILGQ
+601 YLDEYRGVLSQ
-612 SQEIADS
+612 SQEFADS
-619 ASIVMSGLP
+619 ASVVMSGLP
-628 QLLGMQGEKKYVIW
+628 QLLGMEGEKKYIIW

-671 IYIDDIYNPDGQI
+671 ILIDDIYNPDGQI
-684 DVRNIKTTPPEP
+684 DVRNIKTTPPDP
-696 IKTFLGE
+696 IKNYLDE

-720 AKSFDDIYFK
+720 AKVFDDIYFK
-730 ITGESIDGYI
+730 ITGESVDGYI

-747 ENLLRVTKP
+747 ESLLRVTGP

-780 FDYKEGSAD
+780 FDYKEGSTD
-789 KKSFLTILGSKLLEK
+789 KKSFLTILGGKLLEK
-804 VFALKKEDFP
+804 IFSLKKEDFP
-814 KLITEVGRSLEERHL
+814 KLVTELGRSLEERHL
-829 QIYLNNNQINSLLTE
+829 QISLNNNQINSLLSE
-844 NKWDGRLVETSGDYL
+844 NKWDGSLVDTEGDYL

-872 YYIDNKMTYEINS
+872 YYVENKMTYEINS

-920 LVQDGSKLTGAKII
+920 LVKDGSKLTGAKII
-934 NNVGEEKDIFKDMVV
+934 NNTGEETDIFKDVVV
-949 SKVGTYTSFETS
+949 SKVGVYSSFETS
-961 FKLLPKESTRLVISY
+961 FKLLPKESIRLVISY
-976 DLPQSVS
+976 DLPQKAS
-983 MTKEGSSYN
+983 MTKEGSSYS

-1000 TSEDSFSFIFNPPFG
+1000 TSKDNYSFIFNPPFG
-1015 SVTQSFSNNLQ
+1015 SVTQNLSNNLQ
-1026 VEGTSIKSSGILSK
+1026 VDGTSIKSSGILIK
-1040 DMEYYISLK
+1040 DMEYYISFK

>member
-1 MPRQQT
+1 MPKQQT

-49 GKEIHVKHLLSDKNF
+49 GKDIHVKHLLSDKNF
-64 ALYDVDINEGVPPEI
+64 ALYDVDINEGIPSEI

-94 FYSKNYLNLES
+94 FYSKDYLNLES

-145 GKYFGSSSGEENKF
+145 GKYFGSSGGEENRF

-182 ARVVRLPEVYGPR
+182 ARIVRLPEVYGPR

-223 TEKEFYLYISD
+223 EEKEFYLYISD
-234 VVSGLVKAQFS
+234 VISGLVKAQFS
-245 EGTSGNIYSLVPE
+245 EGTSGDIYSLVPE

-272 LADSKLSIQFKNA
+272 LADSKLSIQFKKG
-285 LSEMNEPLSI
+285 LSEIREPLSI
-295 PENFNVK
+295 PESFNVK
-302 TIGWKPKIQ
+302 SIGWKPKVQ
-311 LKEGI
+311 LKEGV

-338 EQRFKKVES
+338 EQKLKKVES
-347 IPSIPSIPESIVSLQ
+347 VPESIVSLQ
-362 GVKISNLPR
+362 GVKISNLPK
-371 NESPENFLQSN
+371 NDESERFFNNTFKETAENQIEP
-382 FNKTTTQDV
+382 
-391 KNNALPEEK
+391 NNALPEKK
-400 IKNKVR
+400 IKNKFK
-406 FSLFNKLFNKSPK
+406 FSLFNKSSK
-419 KSVVKDFSN
+419 KSNIKDFSN
-428 KVRADLGYFNA
+428 KVRTDLGYFNA
-439 ILGIVVSAL
+439 ILGIVISAL
-448 LVFVGVPSLS
+448 LVFIGVPSLS
-458 TYVNI
+458 TYINI
-463 KKGYNSLNKV
+463 KKGYSSLNKV
-473 RQNVMSLDSAK
+473 KQNIMSLDSAN
-484 LSSDTLAAYNGFKNG
+484 LSSDTLSAYNGFKNG
-499 KSSLNRLRWLFKIV
+499 KSSLKRIRWVFKII

-521 YDRLLSS
+521 YDKLLSS

-537 LGSYAVRPVESML
+537 LGSDALKPVESML
-550 QTLKP
+550 ETLKP
-555 GNTMVLDDTLFD
+555 GSTLVLDNTLFD
-567 KAKISITGARDYIR
+567 RAKIGIVGSRDYIR
-581 MAEADLSGVN
+581 MAEADLVGIN
-591 GSLIPKKYKN
+591 GSLIPEKYKS
-601 YFDEYQVILGQ
+601 YLDEYRGILGQ
-612 SQEIADS
+612 SQKFTDS

-628 QLLGMQGEKKYVIW
+628 QLLGIEGEKKYIIW

-671 IYIDDIYNPDGQI
+671 ILIDDIYNPDGQI
-684 DVRNIKTTPPEP
+684 DVRNIKTTPPDP
-696 IKTFLGE
+696 IKNYLDE

-720 AKSFDDIYFK
+720 AKVFDDIYFK
-730 ITGESIDGYI
+730 ITGESVDGYI

-747 ENLLRVTKP
+747 ESLLRVTGP

-780 FDYKEGSAD
+780 FDYREGSTD
-789 KKSFLTILGSKLLEK
+789 KKSFLTILGGKLLEK
-804 VFALKKEDFP
+804 IFSLKKEDFP
-814 KLITEVGRSLEERHL
+814 KLVTELGRSLEERHL
-829 QIYLNNNQINSLLTE
+829 QISLNNNQINSLLSE
-844 NKWDGRLVETSGDYL
+844 NKWDGSLVDTEGDYL

-872 YYIDNKMTYEINS
+872 YYVENKMTYEINS

-920 LVQDGSKLTGAKII
+920 LVKDGSKLTGAKII
-934 NNVGEEKDIFKDMVV
+934 NNTGEETDIFKDVVV
-949 SKVGTYTSFETS
+949 SKVGVYSSFETS
-961 FKLLPKESTRLVISY
+961 FKLLPKESIRLVISY
-976 DLPQSVS
+976 DLPQKAS
-983 MTKEGSSYN
+983 MTKEGSSYS

-1000 TSEDSFSFIFNPPFG
+1000 TSKDNYSFIFNPPFG
-1015 SVTQSFSNNLQ
+1015 SVTQNLSNNLQ
-1026 VEGTSIKSSGILSK
+1026 VDGTSIKSSGILIK
-1040 DMEYYISLK
+1040 DMEYYISFK

>member
-1 MPRQQT
+1 MPKQQT

-49 GKEIHVKHLLSDKNF
+49 GKDIHVKHLLSDKNF
-64 ALYDVDINEGVPPEI
+64 ALYDVDINEGIPSEI

-94 FYSKNYLNLES
+94 FYSKDYLNLES

-145 GKYFGSSSGEENKF
+145 GKYFGSSGGEENRF

-182 ARVVRLPEVYGPR
+182 ARIVRLPEVYGPR

-223 TEKEFYLYISD
+223 EEKEFYLYISD
-234 VVSGLVKAQFS
+234 VISGLVKAQFS
-245 EGTSGNIYSLVPE
+245 EGTSGDIYSLVPE

-272 LADSKLSIQFKNA
+272 LADSKLSIQFKKG
-285 LSEMNEPLSI
+285 LSEIREPLSI
-295 PENFNVK
+295 PESFNVK
-302 TIGWKPKIQ
+302 SIGWKPKVQ
-311 LKEGI
+311 LKEGV

-338 EQRFKKVES
+338 EQKLKKVES
-347 IPSIPSIPESIVSLQ
+347 VPESIVSLQ
-362 GVKISNLPR
+362 GVKISNLPK
-371 NESPENFLQSN
+371 NDESERFFNNTFKETAENQIEP
-382 FNKTTTQDV
+382 
-391 KNNALPEEK
+391 NNALPEKK
-400 IKNKVR
+400 IKNKFK
-406 FSLFNKLFNKSPK
+406 FSLFNKSSK
-419 KSVVKDFSN
+419 KSNIKDFSN
-428 KVRADLGYFNA
+428 KVRTDLGYFNA
-439 ILGIVVSAL
+439 ILGIVISAL
-448 LVFVGVPSLS
+448 LVFIGVPSLS
-458 TYVNI
+458 TYINI
-463 KKGYNSLNKV
+463 KKGYSSLNKV
-473 RQNVMSLDSAK
+473 KQNIMSLDSAN
-484 LSSDTLAAYNGFKNG
+484 LSSDTLSAYNGFKNG
-499 KSSLNRLRWLFKIV
+499 KSSLKRIRWVFKII

-521 YDRLLSS
+521 YDKLLSS

-537 LGSYAVRPVESML
+537 LGSDALKPVESML
-550 QTLKP
+550 ETLKP
-555 GNTMVLDDTLFD
+555 GSTLTLDATLFD
-567 KAKISITGARDYIR
+567 RAKIGIVGARDYIR
-581 MAEADLSGVN
+581 MAEADLVGIDN
-591 GSLIPKKYKN
+591 SLIPEKYKN
-601 YFDEYQVILGQ
+601 YLDEYRGVLSQ
-612 SQEIADS
+612 SQEFADS
-619 ASIVMSGLP
+619 ASVVMSGLP
-628 QLLGMQGEKKYVIW
+628 QLLGMEGEKKYIIW

-671 IYIDDIYNPDGQI
+671 ILIDDIYNPDGQI

-696 IKTFLGE
+696 IKKFLNE

-720 AKSFDDIYFK
+720 AKVFDDIYFK
-730 ITGESIDGYI
+730 ITGESVDGYI

-747 ENLLRVTKP
+747 ESLLRVTGP

-780 FDYKEGSAD
+780 FDYKEGSTD
-789 KKSFLTILGSKLLEK
+789 KKSFLTILGGKLLEK
-804 VFALKKEDFP
+804 IFSLKKEDFP
-814 KLITEVGRSLEERHL
+814 KLVTELGRSLEERHL
-829 QIYLNNNQINSLLTE
+829 QISLNNNQINSLLSE
-844 NKWDGRLVETSGDYL
+844 NKWDGSLVDTEGDYL

-872 YYIDNKMTYEINS
+872 YYVENKMTYEINS

-920 LVQDGSKLTGAKII
+920 LVKDGSKLTGAKII
-934 NNVGEEKDIFKDMVV
+934 NNTGEETDIFKDVVV
-949 SKVGTYTSFETS
+949 SKVGVYSSFETS
-961 FKLLPKESTRLVISY
+961 FKLLPKESIRLVISY
-976 DLPQSVS
+976 DLPQKAS
-983 MTKEGSSYN
+983 MTKEGSSYS

-1000 TSEDSFSFIFNPPFG
+1000 TSKDNYSFIFNPPFG
-1015 SVTQSFSNNLQ
+1015 SVTQNLSNNLQ
-1026 VEGTSIKSSGILSK
+1026 VDGTSIKSSGILIK
-1040 DMEYYISLK
+1040 DMEYYISFK

>member
-1 MPRQQT
+1 MPKQQT

-49 GKEIHVKHLLSDKNF
+49 GKDIHVKHLLSDKNF
-64 ALYDVDINEGVPPEI
+64 ALYDVDINEGIPSEI

-94 FYSKNYLNLES
+94 FYSKDYLNLES

-145 GKYFGSSSGEENKF
+145 GKYFGSSGGEENRF

-182 ARVVRLPEVYGPR
+182 ARIVRLPEVYGPR

-223 TEKEFYLYISD
+223 EEKEFYLYISD
-234 VVSGLVKAQFS
+234 VISGLVKAQFS
-245 EGTSGNIYSLVPE
+245 EGTSGDIYSLVPE

-272 LADSKLSIQFKNA
+272 LADSKLSIQFKKG
-285 LSEMNEPLSI
+285 LSEIREPLSI
-295 PENFNVK
+295 PESFNVK
-302 TIGWKPKIQ
+302 SIGWKPKVQ
-311 LKEGI
+311 LKEGV

-338 EQRFKKVES
+338 EQKLKKVES
-347 IPSIPSIPESIVSLQ
+347 VPESIVSLQ
-362 GVKISNLPR
+362 GVKISNLPK
-371 NESPENFLQSN
+371 NDESERFFNNTFKETAENQIEP
-382 FNKTTTQDV
+382 
-391 KNNALPEEK
+391 NNALPEKK
-400 IKNKVR
+400 IKNKFK
-406 FSLFNKLFNKSPK
+406 FSLFNKSSK
-419 KSVVKDFSN
+419 KSNIKDFSN
-428 KVRADLGYFNA
+428 KVRTDLGYFNA
-439 ILGIVVSAL
+439 ILGIVISAL
-448 LVFVGVPSLS
+448 LVFIGVPSLS
-458 TYVNI
+458 TYINI
-463 KKGYNSLNKV
+463 KKGYSSLNKV
-473 RQNVMSLDSAK
+473 KQNIMSLDSAN
-484 LSSDTLAAYNGFKNG
+484 LSSDTLSAYNGFKNG
-499 KSSLNRLRWLFKIV
+499 KSSLKRIRWVFKII

-521 YDRLLSS
+521 YDKLLSS

-537 LGSYAVRPVESML
+537 LGSDALKPVESML
-550 QTLKP
+550 ETLKP
-555 GNTMVLDDTLFD
+555 GSTLTLDATLFD
-567 KAKISITGARDYIR
+567 RAKIGIVGARDYIR
-581 MAEADLSGVN
+581 MAEADLVGIDN
-591 GSLIPKKYKN
+591 SLIPEKYKN
-601 YFDEYQVILGQ
+601 YLDEYRGVLSQ
-612 SQEIADS
+612 SQEFADS
-619 ASIVMSGLP
+619 ASVVMSGLP
-628 QLLGMQGEKKYVIW
+628 QLLGMEGEKKYIIW

-671 IYIDDIYNPDGQI
+671 ILIDDIYNPDGQI

-696 IKTFLGE
+696 IKNYLDE

-720 AKSFDDIYFK
+720 AKVFDDIYFK
-730 ITGESIDGYI
+730 ITGESVDGYI

-747 ENLLRVTKP
+747 ESLLRVTGP

-780 FDYKEGSAD
+780 FDYKEGSTD
-789 KKSFLTILGSKLLEK
+789 KKSFLTILGGKLLEK
-804 VFALKKEDFP
+804 IFSLKKEDFP
-814 KLITEVGRSLEERHL
+814 KLVTELGRSLEERHL
-829 QIYLNNNQINSLLTE
+829 QISLNNNQINSLLSE
-844 NKWDGRLVETSGDYL
+844 NKWDGSLVDTEGDYL

-872 YYIDNKMTYEINS
+872 YYVENKMTYEINS

-920 LVQDGSKLTGAKII
+920 LVKDGSKLTGAKII
-934 NNVGEEKDIFKDMVV
+934 NNTGEETDIFKDVVV
-949 SKVGTYTSFETS
+949 SKVGVYSSFETS
-961 FKLLPKESTRLVISY
+961 FKLLPKESIRLVISY
-976 DLPQSVS
+976 DLPQKAS
-983 MTKEGSSYN
+983 MTKEGSSYS

-1000 TSEDSFSFIFNPPFG
+1000 TSKDNYSFIFNPPFG
-1015 SVTQSFSNNLQ
+1015 SVTQNLSNNLQ
-1026 VEGTSIKSSGILSK
+1026 VDGTSIKSSGILIK
-1040 DMEYYISLK
+1040 DMEYYISFK

>member
-1 MPRQQT
+1 MPKQQT

-49 GKEIHVKHLLSDKNF
+49 GKDIHVKHLLSDKNF
-64 ALYDVDINEGVPPEI
+64 ALYDVDINEGIPSEI

-94 FYSKNYLNLES
+94 FYSKDYLNLES

-145 GKYFGSSSGEENKF
+145 GKYFGSSGGEENRF

-182 ARVVRLPEVYGPR
+182 ARIVRLPEVYGPR

-223 TEKEFYLYISD
+223 EEKEFYLYISD
-234 VVSGLVKAQFS
+234 VISGLVKAQFS
-245 EGTSGNIYSLVPE
+245 EGTSGDIYSLVPE

-272 LADSKLSIQFKNA
+272 LADSKLSIQFKKG
-285 LSEMNEPLSI
+285 LSEIREPLSI
-295 PENFNVK
+295 PESFNVK
-302 TIGWKPKIQ
+302 SIGWKPKVQ
-311 LKEGI
+311 LKEGV

-338 EQRFKKVES
+338 EQKLKKVES
-347 IPSIPSIPESIVSLQ
+347 VPESIVSLQ
-362 GVKISNLPR
+362 GVKISNLPK
-371 NESPENFLQSN
+371 NDESERFFNNTFKETAENQIEP
-382 FNKTTTQDV
+382 
-391 KNNALPEEK
+391 NNALPEKK
-400 IKNKVR
+400 IKNKFK
-406 FSLFNKLFNKSPK
+406 FSLFNKSSK
-419 KSVVKDFSN
+419 KSNIKDFSN
-428 KVRADLGYFNA
+428 KVRTDLGYFNA
-439 ILGIVVSAL
+439 ILGIVISAL
-448 LVFVGVPSLS
+448 LVFIGVPSLS
-458 TYVNI
+458 TYINI
-463 KKGYNSLNKV
+463 KKGYSSLNKV
-473 RQNVMSLDSAK
+473 KQNIMSLDSAN
-484 LSSDTLAAYNGFKNG
+484 LSSDTLSAYNGFKNG
-499 KSSLNRLRWLFKIV
+499 KSSLKRIRWVFKII

-521 YDRLLSS
+521 YDKLLSS

-537 LGSYAVRPVESML
+537 LGSDALKPVESML
-550 QTLKP
+550 ETLKP
-555 GNTMVLDDTLFD
+555 GSTLVLDNTLFD
-567 KAKISITGARDYIR
+567 RAKIGIVGARDYIR
-581 MAEADLSGVN
+581 MAEADLVGIDN
-591 GSLIPKKYKN
+591 SLIPEKYKN
-601 YFDEYQVILGQ
+601 YLDEYRGVLSQ
-612 SQEIADS
+612 SQEFADS
-619 ASIVMSGLP
+619 ASVVMSGLP
-628 QLLGMQGEKKYVIW
+628 QLLGMEGEKKYIIW

-671 IYIDDIYNPDGQI
+671 ILIDDIYNPDGQI
-684 DVRNIKTTPPEP
+684 DVRNIKTTPPDP
-696 IKTFLGE
+696 IKNYLDE

-720 AKSFDDIYFK
+720 AKVFDDIYFK
-730 ITGESIDGYI
+730 ITGESVDGYI

-747 ENLLRVTKP
+747 ESLLRVTGP

-780 FDYKEGSAD
+780 FDYKEGSTD
-789 KKSFLTILGSKLLEK
+789 KKSFLTILGGKLLEK
-804 VFALKKEDFP
+804 IFSLKKEDFP
-814 KLITEVGRSLEERHL
+814 KLVTELGRSLEERHL
-829 QIYLNNNQINSLLTE
+829 QISLNNNQINSLLSE
-844 NKWDGRLVETSGDYL
+844 NKWDGSLVDTEGDYL

-872 YYIDNKMTYEINS
+872 YYVENKMTYEINS

-920 LVQDGSKLTGAKII
+920 LVKDGSKLTGAKII
-934 NNVGEEKDIFKDMVV
+934 NNTGEETDIFKDVVV
-949 SKVGTYTSFETS
+949 SKVGVYSSFETS
-961 FKLLPKESTRLVISY
+961 FKLLPKESIRLVISY
-976 DLPQSVS
+976 DLPQKAS
-983 MTKEGSSYN
+983 MTKEGSSYS

-1000 TSEDSFSFIFNPPFG
+1000 TSKDNYSFIFNPPFG
-1015 SVTQSFSNNLQ
+1015 SVTQNLSNNLQ
-1026 VEGTSIKSSGILSK
+1026 VDGTSIKSSGILIK
-1040 DMEYYISLK
+1040 DMEYYISFK

>member
-1 MPRQQT
+1 MPKQQT

-64 ALYDVDINEGVPPEI
+64 ALYDVDINEGIPPEI

-84 IFHLAGLEEY
+84 VFHLAGLEEY

-119 AKKSSAK
+119 TKKSSAK

-145 GKYFGSSSGEENKF
+145 GKYFGSSGGEENKF

-169 AVVWEYFKRHNLD
+169 AVVWEYFKKHNLD
-182 ARVVRLPEVYGPR
+182 ARIVRLPEVYGPR

-200 SGFLGGYIKNVLDGS
+200 SGFLGGYVKNVLSGS

-223 TEKEFYLYISD
+223 DEKEYYLYISD
-234 VVSGLVKAQFS
+234 VVSGLVKAQFG
-245 EGTSGNIYSLVPE
+245 ENTSGNIYSLVPE
-258 NPVSSLETAYLVRS
+258 NPISSLEAAYLVRS
-272 LADSKLSIQFKNA
+272 VADSKLSVQFKKG
-285 LSEMNEPLSI
+285 LSEINESLSI
-295 PENFNVK
+295 PENFNIK
-302 TIGWKPKIQ
+302 SIGWKPKVQ
-311 LKEGI
+311 LKEGVI
-316 MKTLEFFDYS
+316 KTLESLNYS
-326 PNTNAFKPAKYL
+326 PNTNAFKPAKYI
-338 EQRFKKVES
+338 EQKSKKVDS
-347 IPSIPSIPESIVSLQ
+347 VPESIVSLQ
-362 GVKISNLPR
+362 GVRISNLSKSERPEHFLESAAEESTVYKNTQ
-371 NESPENFLQSN
+371 NEDLDKKLTKKKFKFPVFRRS
-382 FNKTTTQDV
+382 K
-391 KNNALPEEK
+391 KNTVL
-400 IKNKVR
+400 
-406 FSLFNKLFNKSPK
+406 
-419 KSVVKDFSN
+419 KDFGN

-439 ILGIVVSAL
+439 ILGIVISAF
-448 LVFVGVPSLS
+448 LVFLGVPSLS
-458 TYVNI
+458 TYLNV
-463 KKGYNSLNKV
+463 KKGYSSLNNVK
-473 RQNVMSLDSAK
+473 QNIMSLDSAK
-484 LSSDTLAAYNGFKNG
+484 LSSDTLSAYNGFKNG
-499 KSSLNRLRWLFKIV
+499 KSSLSRIRWVFKII
-513 GKDENYVT
+513 GKDENYLT

-537 LGSYAVRPVESML
+537 FGSDALRPLESML

-555 GNTMVLDDTLFD
+555 GNTVVLDETLFD
-567 KAKISITGARDYIR
+567 RAKIGIVGARDYIR
-581 MAEADLSGVN
+581 MAEADLVGIDS
-591 GSLIPKKYKN
+591 SLIPEKYMN
-601 YFDEYQVILGQ
+601 YYNEYQGVLIQ

-619 ASIVMSGLP
+619 ASVVMGGLP
-628 QLLGMQGEKKYVIW
+628 QFLGLDGGKKYIVW

-671 IYIDDIYNPDGQI
+671 ILIDDIYNPDGQI
-684 DVRNIKTTPPEP
+684 DLRNIKTEPPEP
-696 IKTFLGE
+696 IRTFLDE

-711 NWDPDFTKS
+711 NWDPDFAKS
-720 AKSFDDIYFK
+720 AKTFDDIYFK
-730 ITGESIDGYI
+730 ITGENVDGYI
-740 ALDLKFV
+740 ALDLNFV
-747 ENLLRVTKP
+747 ENLLRVTGP

-765 INSENLDERAQYYSG
+765 INADNLDERAQYYSG
-780 FDYKEGSAD
+780 FDYREGSTD
-789 KKSFLTILGSKLLEK
+789 KKSFLTILGGKLLEK
-804 VFALKKEDFP
+804 IFSLKKEDFP
-814 KLITEVGRSLEERHL
+814 KLVDELGRSLEERHL
-829 QIYLNNNQINSLLTE
+829 QIYLNNNQINSLLAE
-844 NKWDGRLVETSGDYL
+844 NKWDGQLVDTEGDYL

-872 YYIDNKMTYEINS
+872 YYVENKMTYEINS

-920 LVQDGSKLTGAKII
+920 LVQDGSKLTGGKII
-934 NNVGEEKDIFKDMVV
+934 NNAGEETDIFEDVVV
-949 SKVGTYTSFETS
+949 SKVGDYTSFEIS
-961 FKLLPKESTRLVISY
+961 FKLLPKESVRLVINY
-976 DLPQSVS
+976 DLPQNVS
-983 MTKEGSSYN
+983 IAKEGSFYT

-1000 TSEDSFSFIFNPPFG
+1000 TSEDSYSFIFNPPFG
-1015 SVTQSFSNNLQ
+1015 SVMENFSNNLG
-1026 VEGTSIKSSGILSK
+1026 VDGNSLKSTGILSK
-1040 DMEYYISLK
+1040 DLEYSIGLK

>member
-1 MPRQQT
+1 MPKQQT

-49 GKEIHVKHLLSDKNF
+49 GKDIHVKHLLSDKNF
-64 ALYDVDINEGVPPEI
+64 ALYDVDINEGIPSEI

-94 FYSKNYLNLES
+94 FYSKDYLNLES

-145 GKYFGSSSGEENKF
+145 GKYFGSSGGEENRF

-182 ARVVRLPEVYGPR
+182 ARIVRLPEVYGPR

-223 TEKEFYLYISD
+223 EEKEFYLYISD
-234 VVSGLVKAQFS
+234 VISGLVKAQFS
-245 EGTSGNIYSLVPE
+245 EGTSGDIYSLVPE

-272 LADSKLSIQFKNA
+272 LADSKLSIQFKKG
-285 LSEMNEPLSI
+285 LSEIREPLSI
-295 PENFNVK
+295 PESFNVK
-302 TIGWKPKIQ
+302 SIGWKPKVQ
-311 LKEGI
+311 LKEGV

-338 EQRFKKVES
+338 EQKLKKVES
-347 IPSIPSIPESIVSLQ
+347 VPESIVSLQ
-362 GVKISNLPR
+362 GVKISNLPK
-371 NESPENFLQSN
+371 NDESERFFNNTFKETAENQIEP
-382 FNKTTTQDV
+382 
-391 KNNALPEEK
+391 NNALPEKK
-400 IKNKVR
+400 IKNKFK
-406 FSLFNKLFNKSPK
+406 FSLFNKSSK
-419 KSVVKDFSN
+419 KSNIKDFSN
-428 KVRADLGYFNA
+428 KVRTDLGYFNA
-439 ILGIVVSAL
+439 ILGIVISAL
-448 LVFVGVPSLS
+448 LVFIGVPSLS
-458 TYVNI
+458 TYINI
-463 KKGYNSLNKV
+463 KKGYSSLNKV
-473 RQNVMSLDSAK
+473 KQNIMSLDSAN
-484 LSSDTLAAYNGFKNG
+484 LSSDTLSAYNGFKNG
-499 KSSLNRLRWLFKIV
+499 KSSLKRIRWVFKII
-513 GKDENYVT
+513 GKDENYIT
-521 YDRLLSS
+521 YDKLLSS

-537 LGSYAVRPVESML
+537 LGSDALKPVESML
-550 QTLKP
+550 ETLKP
-555 GNTMVLDDTLFD
+555 GSTLTLDATLFD
-567 KAKISITGARDYIR
+567 RAKIGIVGARDYIR
-581 MAEADLSGVN
+581 MAEADLVGIDN
-591 GSLIPKKYKN
+591 SLIPEKYKN
-601 YFDEYQVILGQ
+601 YLDEYRGVLSQ
-612 SQEIADS
+612 SQEFADS
-619 ASIVMSGLP
+619 ASVVMSGLP
-628 QLLGMQGEKKYVIW
+628 QLLGMEGEKKYIIW

-671 IYIDDIYNPDGQI
+671 ILIDDIYNPDGQI

-696 IKTFLGE
+696 IKKFLNE

-720 AKSFDDIYFK
+720 AKVFDDIYFK
-730 ITGESIDGYI
+730 ITGESVDGYI
-740 ALDLKFV
+740 AVDLKFV
-747 ENLLRVTKP
+747 ESLLRVTGP

-780 FDYKEGSAD
+780 FDYKEGSTD
-789 KKSFLTILGSKLLEK
+789 KKSFLTILGGKLLEK
-804 VFALKKEDFP
+804 IFSLKKEDFP
-814 KLITEVGRSLEERHL
+814 KLVTELGRSLEERHL
-829 QIYLNNNQINSLLTE
+829 QISLNNNQINSLLSE
-844 NKWDGRLVETSGDYL
+844 NKWDGSLVDTEGDYL

-872 YYIDNKMTYEINS
+872 YYVENKMTYEINS

-920 LVQDGSKLTGAKII
+920 LVKDGSKLTGAKII
-934 NNVGEEKDIFKDMVV
+934 NNTGEETDIFKDVVV
-949 SKVGTYTSFETS
+949 SKVGVYSSFETS
-961 FKLLPKESTRLVISY
+961 FKLLPKESIRLVISY
-976 DLPQSVS
+976 DLPQKAS
-983 MTKEGSSYN
+983 MTKEGSSYS

-1000 TSEDSFSFIFNPPFG
+1000 TSKDNYSFIFNPPFG
-1015 SVTQSFSNNLQ
+1015 SVTQNLSNNLQ
-1026 VEGTSIKSSGILSK
+1026 VDGTSIKSSGILIK
-1040 DMEYYISLK
+1040 DMEYYISFK